1 MTTAFWCVLIAGLL
15 PLTATGIAKFT
26 GGSKMGPRENHNP
39 REWLEKL
46 DGYKKRA
53 HWAQLNSFEAFP
65 FFAAGV
71 IVAQLAG
78 AAQAAVDQLAIAF
91 IAVRVAY
98 LVCYL
103 ADWATVRTL
112 VWTAG
117 YVITIALFV
126 SPTF

>member
-1 MTTAFWCVLIAGLL
+1 
-15 PLTATGIAKFT
+15 
-26 GGSKMGPRENHNP
+26 
-39 REWLEKL
+39 
-46 DGYKKRA
+46 
-53 HWAQLNSFEAFP
+53 
-65 FFAAGV
+65 
-71 IVAQLAG
+71 
-78 AAQAAVDQLAIAF
+78 VDQLAIAF